1 MAREIADE
9 SEQLMKRRLKASQE
23 EGEEQNDQA
32 LSHNKSDALWPAQQ
46 AVATYLRS
54 KGHKAIFFIGE
65 EELRSTTD
73 ELEKEDKTDDRYKYY
88 TDGVLQRATMNS

>member
-1 MAREIADE
+1 MAREIAHE
-9 SEQLMKRRLKASQE
+9 SEQLMKRRLKTVFPTD
-23 EGEEQNDQA
+23 DQV

-54 KGHKAIFFIGE
+54 KGYKAIFFIGE
-65 EELRSTTD
+65 EELRSMTG

-88 TDGVLQRATMNS
+88 ADGVLQ